1 MAQDFR
7 QIKGIPALHDNLTKW
22 IVHSVA
28 VVPIKTIH
36 AYRANTFRLL
46 PGKQLKSLEEA
57 VEFVNERGFIFFW
70 PIKDILMPSLWTAVA
85 GDRPVAD
92 EHDDPGHVTWGWK
105 DAQLGKDLWYYAKIL
120 RKRAT
125 MIAMDIAP
133 YFYALTENYGSP
145 EEDYLTTYEQGRM
158 TQEAK
163 TVYEVLLDEGPL
175 DTISLRRKSH
185 LTSRESDSRFNKALT
200 DLQTDF
206 KVVPVGVT
214 DAGAWHYAFAYDIT
228 ARHYPEISE
237 RARFIGEK
245 EARRKLVELYF
256 RSVGIAKVNDVT
268 KLFRWRPKN
277 TEEALES
284 LVQAGSLKAGL
295 KIEKRKGDWYGI
307 SDIIKS

>member
-1 MAQDFR
+1 MPVTANSVPGNQSTNLAVSLMQTISYKKIESFR
-7 QIKGIPALHDNLTKW
+7 RQ
-22 IVHSVA
+22 
-28 VVPIKTIH
+28 
-36 AYRANTFRLL
+36 TFRLL
-46 PGKQLKSLEEA
+46 PRKRVKTKEEA
-57 VEFVNERGFIFFW
+57 IQFTNQRGFIFFW
-70 PIKDILMPSLWTAVA
+70 PIKDIVLPSLWQAVA

-92 EHDDPGHVTWGWK
+92 QHDDPGHVTWGWK
-105 DAQLGKDLWYYAKIL
+105 DSLLGAHRWYYAKVL

-125 MIAMDIAP
+125 IISLEVLP
-133 YFYALTENYGSP
+133 YFYALSENYGSP
-145 EEDYLTTYEQGRM
+145 EEDYLTIYEQGRL
-158 TQEAK
+158 TREAK
-163 TVYEVLLDEGPL
+163 LVYEALLREGPL
-175 DTISLRRKSH
+175 DTVTLRRVTH
-185 LTSRESDSRFNKALT
+185 LTSKDSEYRFNRALIE
-200 DLQTDF
+200 LQTDF
-206 KVVPVGVT
+206 KILPVGVT
-214 DAGAWHYAFAYDIT
+214 EAGAWHYAFAYDIT

>member
-1 MAQDFR
+1 MG
-7 QIKGIPALHDNLTKW
+7 IKTKGW
-22 IVHSVA
+22 TIHSVA

-46 PGKQLKSLEEA
+46 PGMQLKSLEEA

-163 TVYEVLLDEGPL
+163 TVYEVLLDEGPQ
-175 DTISLRRKSH
+175 DTISLRRKAH
-185 LTSRESDSRFNKALT
+185 LASRESESRFNKALT
-200 DLQTDF
+200 DLQSDF

-228 ARHYPEISE
+228 ARHYPKISE

-256 RSVGIAKVNDVT
+256 RSVGIAQLNDVT
-268 KLFRWRPKN
+268 KLFRWRPKEV
-277 TEEALES
+277 EEALES
-284 LVQAGSLKAGL
+284 LVQVGSLKSGL

-307 SDIIKS
+307 SEMIKS